1 MDRRR
6 IDLQLRAILLT
17 YRVEH
22 RRRDSSTMREFRE
35 RAHRLLDGLEQA
47 VRPYPDLKAALD
59 SARVEL
65 LSDEPRPRD
74 PGERRRDDNRPVGGT
89 KGPG

>member
-6 IDLQLRAILLT
+6 IELQLRAILVT

-35 RAHRLLDGLEQA
+35 RAHSLLDGLQA
-47 VRPYPDLKAALD
+47 EVGRFPDLKAALD
-59 SARVEL
+59 DARKEL
-65 LSDEPRPRD
+65 LNDD
-74 PGERRRDDNRPVGGT
+74 PPPKSAPPTAQGDTRKRAERG
-89 KGPG
+89 

>member
-6 IDLQLRAILLT
+6 IELQLRAILLT

-35 RAHRLLDGLEQA
+35 RARALLDGLEEA
-47 VRPYPDLKAALD
+47 VLPYPDLKAAVDDARRELD
-59 SARVEL
+59 G
-65 LSDEPRPRD
+65 DDPRERD
-74 PGERRRDDNRPVGGT
+74 SGEVRPSTGG
-89 KGPG
+89 

>member
-6 IDLQLRAILLT
+6 IELQLRAVLLT

-35 RAHRLLDGLEQA
+35 RATSLLDGLEAA
-47 VRPYPDLKAALD
+47 VGPHPDLKAALD
-59 SARVEL
+59 SAREEL
-65 LSDEPRPRD
+65 MDDDPLPRPA
-74 PGERRRDDNRPVGGT
+74 PPVARSDT
-89 KGPG
+89 SEPAEHS

>member
-1 MDRRR
+1 MSVV
-6 IDLQLRAILLT
+6 QLRAIRLT

-35 RAHRLLDGLEQA
+35 RAHSLDGLEQA
-47 VRPYPDLKAALD
+47 VRPYPDPKAALD

-65 LSDEPRPRD
+65 LSDELRPLTLASGASMTIGRSEAPRD
-74 PGERRRDDNRPVGGT
+74 RAGRD
-89 KGPG
+89 

>member
-6 IDLQLRAILLT
+6 IELQLRAILLT

-35 RAHRLLDGLEQA
+35 RAHALLDELE
-47 VRPYPDLKAALD
+47 VPVGPYPDLKAALD
-59 SARVEL
+59 SAREEL
-65 LSDEPRPRD
+65 LNDDPLPRSAPPNARGD
-74 PGERRRDDNRPVGGT
+74 TSKPAERS
-89 KGPG
+89 

>member
-6 IDLQLRAILLT
+6 IELQLRAILLT

-35 RAHRLLDGLEQA
+35 RAYSLLDELEA
-47 VRPYPDLKAALD
+47 AAGRHPDLKAALD
-59 SARVEL
+59 SAREEL
-65 LSDEPRPRD
+65 AADDPMPRSAP
-74 PGERRRDDNRPVGGT
+74 PFTE
-89 KGPG
+89 

>member
-1 MDRRR
+1 M
-6 IDLQLRAILLT
+6 QLRAILLT

-35 RAHRLLDGLEQA
+35 RAHELLDGLEQA
-47 VRPYPDLKAALD
+47 VRRYPDLKAALD

-65 LSDEPRPRD
+65 TDEPRPRD
-74 PGERRRDDNRPVGGT
+74 PGERRPDDNRPDGRT
-89 KGPG
+89 KGHG

>member
-6 IDLQLRAILLT
+6 IELQLRAILLT

-35 RAHRLLDGLEQA
+35 RAHSLLDGLEA
-47 VRPYPDLKAALD
+47 VVGRYPDLEAALD
-59 SARVEL
+59 DARKEL
-65 LSDEPRPRD
+65 LHDD
-74 PGERRRDDNRPVGGT
+74 PSLRQAPPNARGDTRTRAERG
-89 KGPG
+89 